1 LKMSK
6 TILVVPDQHAH
17 PDHHNNRADWLGKLI
32 VDLKPDVLMNMGDA
46 ADMPSLSSYDKGKAS
61 FNGASYQKDIEAHLD
76 FQDRMWAPIRKA
88 KRKRPYSVI
97 LTGNHEVRL
106 NRALEYDP
114 QLRGDRYGISPSNYD
129 FESYYHEVVPYNGS
143 TPGVYN
149 LDGVLFAHYFISGVM
164 GRPIGGV
171 NHAASLIDKN
181 YCSSVACHSH
191 TFDFAVR
198 AGANGKT
205 LMGLVCGVYQDYE
218 AGWAGAAGNLWQRGL
233 AVLKDF
239 EDGRWDLEWVSMQR
253 MEREYG

>member
-1 LKMSK
+1 
-6 TILVVPDQHAH
+6 
-17 PDHHNNRADWLGKLI
+17 
-32 VDLKPDVLMNMGDA
+32 MGDA

-76 FQDRMWAPIRKA
+76 FQERMWAPIKKA
-88 KRKRPYSVI
+88 KRKRPYSIVLI
-97 LTGNHEVRL
+97 GNHEERL

-114 QLRGDRYGISPSNYD
+114 QLRGDRYGISPRNYD

-191 TFDFAVR
+191 TFDFTVR

-205 LMGLVCGVYQDYE
+205 LMGLVAGVYQDYQS
-218 AGWAGAAGNLWQRGL
+218 GWSGAAGNLWQRGL
-233 AVLKDF
+233 PILRDF
-239 EDGRWDLEWVSMQR
+239 EDGRWDLEWISMAR